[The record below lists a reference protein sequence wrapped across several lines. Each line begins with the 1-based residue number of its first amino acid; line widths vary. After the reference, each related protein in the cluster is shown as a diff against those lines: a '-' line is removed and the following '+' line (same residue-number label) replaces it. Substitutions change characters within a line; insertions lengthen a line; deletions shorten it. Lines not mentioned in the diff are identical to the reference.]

1 MDFGWCCCPFIFS
14 IPLLIFLFWNTQITR
29 SSFEFLCVFET
40 ARLFIYFFFFL
51 PLIVER
57 MMIRVLCVQ
66 RDSHYALVEIAIHS
80 GVNDTLLQTRK
91 YIRTPTEV
99 DIIASTVQFFK
110 MTNNIRKKDKVL
122 LHRLFSLSWRKFS
135 RGSQPDATRVDM
147 VCCCSF
153 FCWAITCFCLLIC
166 NALQRL
172 YSSTRDGQSLSWPEG
187 KKGSLHSVRFRRCAS
202 WKSSL

>member
-29 SSFEFLCVFET
+29 SSFEFLCVCVFET
-40 ARLFIYFFFFL
+40 ARLFIDFFFFFL

-57 MMIRVLCVQ
+57 MMIRVLCVH

-122 LHRLFSLSWRKFS
+122 LHRLSFSWRKFS

-153 FCWAITCFCLLIC
+153 FCLAITCFCLLIC

-172 YSSTRDGQSLSWPEG
+172 SSFTKVCPGQRE
-187 KKGSLHSVRFRRCAS
+187 KKGPYTLSDFGAVLHENR
-202 WKSSL
+202 L